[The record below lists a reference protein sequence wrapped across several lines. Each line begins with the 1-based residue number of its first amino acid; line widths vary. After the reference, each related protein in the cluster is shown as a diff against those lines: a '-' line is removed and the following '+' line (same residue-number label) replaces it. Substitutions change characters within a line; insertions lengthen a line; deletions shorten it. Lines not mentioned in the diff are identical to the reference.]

1 MHTFVVDCEKSELI
15 FAFHGKIS
23 SILLSFRYRSCSS
36 NTAELIFALWRAKYP
51 KAPQCYVARTL
62 RDLLD
67 FTNVWRHM
75 AAGIAWLV

>member
-1 MHTFVVDCEKSELI
+1 MHIFVVDCEKRELI

-36 NTAELIFALWRAKYP
+36 NTVELICALRRAKSP
-51 KAPQCYVARTL
+51 KAPQCYVVRTL

-75 AAGIAWLV
+75 TAGIAWSV